1 MTHSWSVALGFDD
14 GERSLRRRGRK
25 QVRAADISVCLRC
38 VQHLPTY
45 PFCRFAAC
53 LYCFPALSHICV
65 HCHHE
70 SSNFS
75 SDLETSWITWFC
87 RLKGNE
93 FFCEVDENWIQD
105 DFNLCNISQHVPYYD
120 DALDMI
126 LDVESTRLRTMTDEQ
141 TELIE
146 SAAELLYGFIHAR
159 YILTSRGLQAMY
171 AKFKNAD
178 FGRCPRVMCRG
189 QPVLPVGQSDV
200 VRATTVNVFCPKCKD
215 IYFPRSGRQ
224 GNIDG
229 AYFGTTFC
237 HLFLMQFSDLIPAP
251 PEREYEPRCYGFRI
265 AAQSP
270 YYGGAASAAGS
281 RKPAPS
287 SMRVN
292 ARAPE
297 QSPANRPH
305 AMPSTVAPAPA
316 PTRTCS
322 PAPTRATAGPAGPR
336 AMTGTGSGGQAR
348 ADGSIRAKGDANA
361 AANAGSATHGKAVE
375 ESDDTRR
382 TDDGDAIAIVASGAK

>member
-1 MTHSWSVALGFDD
+1 MHAPCSTF
-14 GERSLRRRGRK
+14 
-25 QVRAADISVCLRC
+25 
-38 VQHLPTY
+38 LPLTD
-45 PFCRFAAC
+45 FAASPAATVLTI
-53 LYCFPALSHICV
+53 LYPALPLVFNIICD
-65 HCHHE
+65 C
-70 SSNFS
+70 SNFS

-215 IYFPRSGRQ
+215 IFFPRSGRQ

-237 HLFLMQFSDLIPAP
+237 HLFLMQFPDLIPPP

-270 YYGGAASAAGS
+270 YYGGGGSVASGSQSASSSRRAKARAQAHAQGSRARAAPSAAGACPGANPGHG
-281 RKPAPS
+281 R
-287 SMRVN
+287 
-292 ARAPE
+292 ARGGE
-297 QSPANRPH
+297 NHGGR
-305 AMPSTVAPAPA
+305 
-316 PTRTCS
+316 
-322 PAPTRATAGPAGPR
+322 GPR
-336 AMTGTGSGGQAR
+336 WEGGYRQQQASQ
-348 ADGSIRAKGDANA
+348 GG
-361 AANAGSATHGKAVE
+361 
-375 ESDDTRR
+375 RR
-382 TDDGDAIAIVASGAK
+382 SRCRRS